1 MVRSLLA
8 RLHQDMSMSDSPL
21 VTYIQNELDISHRV
35 PVVRRDLVLRQFF
48 IIGESKEVVNSLIN
62 QLVSGHYIR

>member
-1 MVRSLLA
+1 
-8 RLHQDMSMSDSPL
+8 MSDSPL